1 MMKIKIYGYS
11 VIIAAL
17 MMLLPVMSAHAQLF
31 TAPVYPTSCKVE
43 LKGGQVVKVSNRDEN
58 YTTIKCEEVQEMY
71 SNTTLAQYQDQIRDP
86 ANDNRDEKLNDF
98 TENIDNW
105 VESLNR

>member
-1 MMKIKIYGYS
+1 MLILPAS
-11 VIIAAL
+11 L
-17 MMLLPVMSAHAQLF
+17 MMMMLIIPTLNVYAQYTQLR
-31 TAPVYPTSCKVE
+31 VPTSCLVE
-43 LKGGQVVKVSNRDEN
+43 LEGGQIVKVPNRDEN

-86 ANDNRDEKLNDF
+86 ANDKRDKKLNDF